1 MSQTAALMVEVDR
14 MRRYLN
20 GELPTLEEVDRPMP
34 HELAWL
40 CQRLRLSAFE
50 RDLLLLC
57 LGMELDPSFPSLCA
71 KAQKDDGLPFPTFQ
85 LALGILPEASWECLL
100 TDGPLRYWSL
110 IELGKGTTLLRS
122 PISLPERVMH
132 FLCGLDC
139 PDERLTGLLEREPEH
154 EMDGHR
160 RHAVAEQLA
169 RVLAAPNQD
178 GAAFQL
184 YGGNPVDRRR
194 VAAQACQLL
203 GRPLHVLAAERLPVS
218 GTELT
223 ALIRLW
229 QREVLLSGRVLY
241 VEQENDSLNEGG
253 ESRNLALSRVLEEMA
268 GALVLGGRERR
279 PVHLRPLVYL
289 EVQGPDMNEQHALWQ
304 GALGALLPDLQPRL
318 GHLVSQFNLDAAAIH
333 AAVASL
339 GERGVSAEERASA
352 LWQFCRHHTRP
363 RLGALAQ
370 NIEPRARLEDLILP
384 ERQKQLLLDLVAQ
397 VRLRLQVYEHWG
409 FADKSGRGLGISAL
423 FHGTSGTGKTMAAE
437 VLAGMLNLSL
447 YRIDLSSVVSKYI
460 GETEKNLGRIFNAV
474 EGGGAVLL
482 FDEADAL
489 FGKRS
494 EVKDSHDRHANI
506 EVSYLLQR
514 LESYRGLAILTSNLK
529 ENIDQ
534 AFLRRIRFVLRFPF
548 PEEREREQIWRRT
561 FPAATPHADLDF
573 ARLAKLN
580 VSGGNIRN
588 IAINA
593 AFFAADE
600 GGPVR
605 MKHALRAAEL
615 EYDKL
620 ERVMLEI
627 GPG

>member
-1 MSQTAALMVEVDR
+1 MSQTAALMIEVDR
-14 MRRYLN
+14 IRHYLG
-20 GELPTLEEVDRPMP
+20 GELPAPEDANRPMTQ
-34 HELAWL
+34 ELEWL
-40 CQRLRLSAFE
+40 RQRLRLSAFE

-71 KAQKDDGLPFPTFQ
+71 KAQKDDSLPFPTFQ

-100 TDGPLRYWSL
+100 TDAPLRYWSL
-110 IELGKGTTLLRS
+110 VEIGKGATLLRS

-139 PDERLTGLLEREPEH
+139 PDERLTGLLDREPEH

-169 RVLAAPNQD
+169 RVLAAPNHE

-203 GRPLHVLAAERLPVS
+203 GRPLHVLAAERLPIS

-241 VEQENDSLNEGG
+241 VEQENDSVVEGADN
-253 ESRNLALSRVLEEMA
+253 RNIALSRVLEEMA
-268 GALVLGGRERR
+268 GALILGARERR

-289 EVQGPDMNEQHALWQ
+289 EVQGPYMNEQYDLWR
-304 GALGALLPDLQPRL
+304 GALGQQLPALEPRL
-318 GHLVSQFNLDAAAIH
+318 GQLVSQFNLDAAAIH

-339 GERGVSAEERASA
+339 GERGSAGPDERADA
-352 LWQFCRHHTRP
+352 LWSFCRHHTRP

-384 ERQKQLLLDLVAQ
+384 ERQKQMLLDLVAQ

-409 FADKSGRGLGISAL
+409 FANKSGRGLGISAL

-514 LESYRGLAILTSNLK
+514 LESYRGLAIMTSNLK

-548 PEEREREQIWRRT
+548 PEEREREHIWRRT
-561 FPAATPHADLDF
+561 FPGSTPQTELDF

-600 GGPVR
+600 QSSVR
-605 MKHALRAAEL
+605 MKHVLRAAEL

-620 ERVMLEI
+620 ERVKLEI
-627 GPG
+627 G